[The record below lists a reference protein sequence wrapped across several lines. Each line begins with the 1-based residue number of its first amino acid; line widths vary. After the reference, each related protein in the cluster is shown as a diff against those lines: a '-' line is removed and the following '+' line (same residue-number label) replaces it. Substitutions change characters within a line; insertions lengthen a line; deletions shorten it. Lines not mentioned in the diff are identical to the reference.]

1 MFDWVLN
8 APRIQEILLQR
19 CYHHQPDSTHMS
31 KISHSLSIPKRR
43 CSIKKT
49 DLKNLAIF
57 TGKHLCCSL
66 FLTEW
71 QALTSSDV
79 FIVNFE
85 HMLHIC
91 FPAVKISRREKCP
104 NTEFFYSVRMRETT
118 DQKKLCIWTL
128 FT

>member
-31 KISHSLSIPKRR
+31 KISHSLSFPKRR

-85 HMLHIC
+85 HMLH
-91 FPAVKISRREKCP
+91 
-104 NTEFFYSVRMRETT
+104 
-118 DQKKLCIWTL
+118 L
-128 FT
+128 FLVDLLMT